1 MIIQIVNINSSL
13 IRICLLRVNNS
24 ITRMPIQ
31 GAKYAN
37 NLEGDQQ
44 STSATRNA
52 IQYAEGNLLLLDE
65 DVTA

>member
-1 MIIQIVNINSSL
+1 MH
-13 IRICLLRVNNS
+13 
-24 ITRMPIQ
+24 IQ